1 MTTRCHTLRPSLR
14 YPSPEGTHTSR
25 KQPDKPMNDQILDQI
40 FLGAVGFA
48 ASLITIVN
56 VATGLDVPITQADTM
71 RAVRIMSHD
80 VDMLQDTYLLTV
92 VILGSLA
99 GGAISYMS
107 FPLPTPKAMAFKFLT
122 SGLAGIVFSP
132 VIATLLTTY
141 LDLEMTGM
149 FALAVSAVVAVCSW
163 SVIQIAEPFAAK
175 IVAWWMGTKLK
186 NTSNE

>member
-1 MTTRCHTLRPSLR
+1 
-14 YPSPEGTHTSR
+14 
-25 KQPDKPMNDQILDQI
+25 MNDQILDQI
-40 FLGAVGFA
+40 FLGVVGFA
-48 ASLITIVN
+48 ATLIAAAN
-56 VATGLDVPITQADTM
+56 VSAGLDVPMTTAETL
-71 RAVRIMSHD
+71 RAVRTMSHD

-141 LDLEMTGM
+141 MDIDMTGM

-163 SVIQIAEPFAAK
+163 SVIQVAEPFAAK
-175 IVAWWMGTKLK
+175 FASWWMGTKLK